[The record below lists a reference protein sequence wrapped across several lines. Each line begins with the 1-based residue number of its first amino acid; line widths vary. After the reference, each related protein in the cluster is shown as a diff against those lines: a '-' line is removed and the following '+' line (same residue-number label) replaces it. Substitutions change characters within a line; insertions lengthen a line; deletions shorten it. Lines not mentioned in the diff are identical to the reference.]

1 MRFWS
6 GRELIP
12 VGLAATLLAGVSFP
26 ALEWTGGSLVPLAM
40 ANDDDDENRDSD
52 SDAGDSDSDIAVPIE
67 FIVAAPLPSD
77 IDNLAAAGFEVLA
90 RDRVAIIDAEI
101 ARVSPPAGLDLAAA
115 RATAADIAPD
125 AILDENNLYRPDEMP
140 CGEGGCAAFE
150 LASWPQPAA
159 YCALAPSIGLLDT
172 GVNAQHAALAG
183 ASIELLTIV
192 AADREPG
199 AKSHGTAVAALL
211 AGDPQS
217 RSPGLLP
224 RAHLVAVE
232 AFHRRP
238 DGTDAADAF
247 DLARGLGRLAEAG
260 VPVANLS
267 FSGPDNAVFR
277 RVVESALLEGMT
289 IVAAVGNAGPGAE
302 PLYPAA
308 YEGVVAVTAIDR
320 QKRIYR
326 QAVQGEHVDFA
337 APGVRLWT
345 AASVSGG
352 RFRSGT
358 SYAAPFVTAALAVAG
373 HRGEGNRDTLVATLA
388 GGAIDLGEPG
398 RDPVF
403 GWGMPAAPDCRAGE
417 TLGN

>member
-12 VGLAATLLAGVSFP
+12 VGLAATLLAGVSLP
-26 ALEWTGGSLVPLAM
+26 ALEWTGVSLIPLAM
-40 ANDDDDENRDSD
+40 ADDDDDENGDSD
-52 SDAGDSDSDIAVPIE
+52 SDAGDSDSDIAAPIE

-115 RATAADIAPD
+115 RATVADIAPD

-172 GVNAQHAALAG
+172 GVNAEHAALAG
-183 ASIELLTIV
+183 ARIERLTIV
-192 AADREPG
+192 ADDREPG
-199 AKSHGTAVAALL
+199 RQGAWHRGGGVARRRSRRAVRRDSCRARISSRWRRSTVAPTEPTPPMRSISRVDWAAWPRP
-211 AGDPQS
+211 AC
-217 RSPGLLP
+217 RSPIS
-224 RAHLVAVE
+224 ASA
-232 AFHRRP
+232 
-238 DGTDAADAF
+238 
-247 DLARGLGRLAEAG
+247 GRTM
-260 VPVANLS
+260 PC
-267 FSGPDNAVFR
+267 FR
-277 RVVESALLEGMT
+277 RVVESALLDGMT

-358 SYAAPFVTAALAVAG
+358 SYAAPFVTAAV
-373 HRGEGNRDTLVATLA
+373 
-388 GGAIDLGEPG
+388 GGRRPSG
-398 RDPVF
+398 R
-403 GWGMPAAPDCRAGE
+403 R
-417 TLGN
+417 